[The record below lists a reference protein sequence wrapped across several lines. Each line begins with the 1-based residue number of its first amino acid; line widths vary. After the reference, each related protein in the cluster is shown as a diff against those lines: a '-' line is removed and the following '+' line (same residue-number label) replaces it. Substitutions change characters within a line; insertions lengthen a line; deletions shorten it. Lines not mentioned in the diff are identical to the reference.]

1 MVIFYGVLYFWLIII
16 LELLFT
22 KFGLQFRNFNNGVF
36 SITAVHE
43 EECRPELEEKKP
55 ASDHPLSLLKESKW
69 KNSFDDR
76 DLWNLIE
83 KDMVRTKPKCN
94 FFQEEYEL

>member
-1 MVIFYGVLYFWLIII
+1 MTVIADQGPCP
-16 LELLFT
+16 
-22 KFGLQFRNFNNGVF
+22 QSHPPQSQSCVF

-69 KNSFDDR
+69 KKSFDDR

-83 KDMVRTKPKCN
+83 KDTVRTKPKCK
-94 FFQEEYEL
+94 FLQEEYEL